1 MDKKEIFDET
11 FDPDRS
17 ESYIL
22 LVQVSFQGVAFS
34 INDTVRGMHIAY
46 ASSPFNSKLSA
57 TDDWSENI
65 GLLVSKYDVLKRKYK
80 KVLLTFESTLFTT
93 VPTDLFIA
101 ERAKELFELVHP
113 LPNLFE
119 IRYNHLKDSKATVVF
134 AIPYSIT
141 SKWLTYQPNTEFVG
155 FSSALIAYSSMVKS
169 PKDEPTMNILF
180 ANSFFTATLSI
191 NNELKHCNS
200 FNFINI
206 NDATYYII
214 NFCKQAGFDVGYTS
228 LSFAGDIDDAKGI
241 ESLLAQ
247 YIAKVNNSFGVD
259 GNNYSYAITGHKKSN
274 WILFNL
280 LLCE

>member
-22 LVQVSFQGVAFS
+22 SVQVSYQGITFS

-46 ASSPFNSKLSA
+46 VLSPFSRKLSV
-57 TDDWSENI
+57 TDDWSENVS
-65 GLLVSKYDVLKRKYK
+65 LLFSKYEVLKREYK
-80 KVLLTFESTLFTT
+80 KVLLSFESNLSTT
-93 VPTDLFIA
+93 IPTEFFIA

-134 AIPYSIT
+134 AIPYSIA
-141 SKWLTYQPNTEFVG
+141 SKWLTFQPNTEFIG
-155 FSSALIAYSSMVKS
+155 FSSALIAYSCMAKC
-169 PKDEPTMNILF
+169 PKDEPTMNI
-180 ANSFFTATLSI
+180 FFTNDFFIAAI
-191 NNELKHCNS
+191 AVNNELKHYNS

-206 NDATYYII
+206 NDAAYYII
-214 NFCKQAGFDVGYTS
+214 NFCKQAGFDTSKTS

-241 ESLLAQ
+241 ESMLGQ
-247 YIAKVNNSFGVD
+247 YIAKVNNGFSIE
-259 GNNYSYAITGHKKSN
+259 GNNYSYSIANLKKSSWN
-274 WILFNL
+274 LFNL

>member
-22 LVQVSFQGVAFS
+22 SVQVSYQGVTFS

-46 ASSPFNSKLSA
+46 VSSPFNSKLSV

-65 GLLVSKYDVLKRKYK
+65 SWLFSKYEVLMRKYK
-80 KVLLTFESTLFTT
+80 KVLLTFESNLFTT

-119 IRYNHLKDSKATVVF
+119 IRFNHLKESKATVVF
-134 AIPYSIT
+134 AIPYTIT

-155 FSSALIAYSSMVKS
+155 FSSALIAYSGMVKS
-169 PKDEPTMNILF
+169 PKDEPTMNVLF
-180 ANSFFTATLSI
+180 ANDFFTAAISI

-200 FNFINI
+200 FSFINI
-206 NDATYYII
+206 NDAAYYII
-214 NFCKQAGFDVGYTS
+214 NFCKQAGFDAGKTS

-247 YIAKVNNSFGVD
+247 YIAKVSNGFSVD
-259 GNNYSYAITGHKKSN
+259 GNNYSYSITGYKKGN
-274 WILFNL
+274 WNLFNL